1 MNIFLLVLL
10 FMASSAIFVLVTAIL
25 KTLYTVRTYTAGV
38 VERFGKFN
46 RIVRPGLHVLVPFA
60 ERVFFVD
67 LQVKQAQFSVE
78 TKTHDNVFVQ
88 IPVSVQYQ
96 VLDDKVYD
104 AFYKLSAPQKQIES
118 FVFNSI
124 LGHVPKLSLDE
135 TFEQQSGISVAVKTE
150 LDTIMSGFGFNIL
163 TALVTDI
170 IPDVKVKAAMNDIN
184 AAQRAQVAAQ
194 ARGEAEKTLKVK
206 QAEAEA
212 QSKAL
217 QGQGIAAER
226 QAIIDGLRSSIE
238 HFRES
243 VPGATAEDVMALVL
257 LTQYFDTL
265 KDIGTKAGASTIFLP
280 NNPGAANEF
289 LTQILAG
296 LRGSKGS
303 RCHSTPATYYARS
316 TTRGTTHPLHRYENI
331 HSAPAKKEKPACH
344 AHRDPYADTARSRP
358 SHRHQL
364 SHHQAMDPHCA
375 QNHPDPGRAII
386 ASPRCITHS
395 PSSPKNKAKPAAES
409 RRKALSPRQ
418 RPQPALRQSRVSI
431 RVEGLLAEDR
441 PLYRRR
447 LHHLHHHGHAQSA
460 EFKLRNQGDTAAALI
475 KSTDVMIESASTTPA
490 LDATPVSHRHP
501 IPIFMSPS

>member
-1 MNIFLLVLL
+1 MEAVSGVFLVMLVIAAVVVLVL
-10 FMASSAIFVLVTAIL
+10 VL
-25 KTLYTVRTYTAGV
+25 KTLFPVRTYPAGV

-46 RIVRPGLHVLVPFA
+46 RIVRPGLHVLIPFA
-60 ERVFFVD
+60 ESVYFVD

-96 VLDDKVYD
+96 ILDDKIYD
-104 AFYKLSAPQKQIES
+104 AFYKLSSPQKQIES

-135 TFEQQSGISVAVKTE
+135 TFEQQSGISIAVKTE
-150 LDTIMSGFGFNIL
+150 LDTTMSSFGYNIL
-163 TALVTDI
+163 NALVTDI

-194 ARGEAEKTLKVK
+194 ARGEADKILKVK

-265 KDIGTKAGASTIFLP
+265 KDIGTRGGNSTIFLP
-280 NNPGAANEF
+280 NNPGAANDF
-289 LTQILAG
+289 QAQILAG
-296 LRGSKGS
+296 LRAGI
-303 RCHSTPATYYARS
+303 R
-316 TTRGTTHPLHRYENI
+316 
-331 HSAPAKKEKPACH
+331 
-344 AHRDPYADTARSRP
+344 
-358 SHRHQL
+358 
-364 SHHQAMDPHCA
+364 
-375 QNHPDPGRAII
+375 
-386 ASPRCITHS
+386 
-395 PSSPKNKAKPAAES
+395 PAA
-409 RRKALSPRQ
+409 
-418 RPQPALRQSRVSI
+418 
-431 RVEGLLAEDR
+431 
-441 PLYRRR
+441 PLVV
-447 LHHLHHHGHAQSA
+447 GPP
-460 EFKLRNQGDTAAALI
+460 KG
-475 KSTDVMIESASTTPA
+475 
-490 LDATPVSHRHP
+490 
-501 IPIFMSPS
+501 